1 MTLIRNKKFLP
12 NLQKTQYMEWVIL
25 INVVPA
31 LNIVPD
37 FLVKKKRKR
46 ILVHTNVDKYET
58 KGPIINF
65 IEGISQLRHKRRFNI

>member
-25 INVVPA
+25 INVVTA

-58 KGPIINF
+58 KGPIINL
-65 IEGISQLRHKRRFNI
+65 IEGRSPSRHKQRF